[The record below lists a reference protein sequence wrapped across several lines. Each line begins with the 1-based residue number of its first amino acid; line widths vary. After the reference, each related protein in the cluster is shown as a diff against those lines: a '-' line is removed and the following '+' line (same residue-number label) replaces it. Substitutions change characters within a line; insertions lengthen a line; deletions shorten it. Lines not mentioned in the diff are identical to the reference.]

1 MKYKKYLLILLK
13 NLPFWYENVKLSVNR
28 VYKF

>member
-13 NLPFWYENVKLSVNR
+13 NLSFWYENVKLSVNR